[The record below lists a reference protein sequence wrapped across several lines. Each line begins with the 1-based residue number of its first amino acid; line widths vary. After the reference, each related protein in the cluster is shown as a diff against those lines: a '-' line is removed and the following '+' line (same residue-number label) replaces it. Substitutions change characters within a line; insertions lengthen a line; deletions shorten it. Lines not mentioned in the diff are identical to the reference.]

1 MLHLRCSGL
10 RLGAPC
16 STQVLCALPGCSL
29 FRPCA
34 PCSTLGAPCSTQVLC
49 VPPWVLLA
57 PPQVLPALPE
67 VLCALLRCSRLYPR
81 CSPLHLGVPHSTQSA
96 PRSTQGAPRSSRFS
110 LLHPGCSPLNPG
122 VPPSVLGAPC
132 SALGAP
138 HSTLGAPSSPSS
150 ALGLALRV
158 HRVVWPPQGSVGP
171 VLMPSL
177 GAGRRNR
184 PELPH
189 VSAKGQHGLRP
200 EAALHWVRGHP
211 GGHHGRVHSVS
222 AQAQHCERGLPR

>member
-1 MLHLRCSGL
+1 MLSIRPGAGPGSSLTRRVPVPGDRQVADADMKRTCQGIREERGSRVDGASGRASRRRC
-10 RLGAPC
+10 
-16 STQVLCALPGCSL
+16 
-29 FRPCA
+29 FMH
-34 PCSTLGAPCSTQVLC
+34 
-49 VPPWVLLA
+49 A
-57 PPQVLPALPE
+57 PPFQA
-67 VLCALLRCSRLYPR
+67 
-81 CSPLHLGVPHSTQSA
+81 
-96 PRSTQGAPRSSRFS
+96 
-110 LLHPGCSPLNPG
+110 
-122 VPPSVLGAPC
+122 C

-138 HSTLGAPSSPSS
+138 HSTLGAPSSRSS

-189 VSAKGQHGLRP
+189 VSSKGQHGLRP

-211 GGHHGRVHSVS
+211 GGHHGCVHSVS